1 MPSLITPWHPQVDP
15 MKIEQLTGMVA
26 IVEQGSLR
34 AAARHL
40 GLDQPALTKSI
51 RALERELG
59 VVLFER
65 DPRGMVLTAS
75 GRLLYQR
82 ASLVVN
88 EVRRARDELLQSTGG
103 EEGTLT
109 AGLSIMP
116 HVGLLPHVLP
126 AFQRRYPRVKLK
138 LIEGL
143 FPDLEGRLRN
153 GALDF
158 FIGASPRQP
167 PAPGLLSTPL
177 FENTRVVVGRKG
189 HPLAGAAALAALQE
203 AEWATPSLDYNAEED
218 LSAVFA
224 SRGLA
229 PPSVML
235 QAASA
240 LSLMVALAS
249 TDLLALLPRQWSD
262 FALAREALQVI
273 PIADSIP
280 APTIVMIRRPDLP
293 LTPAAEF
300 FSDLLLR
307 FAPAP
312 QPLRGQPE

>member
-1 MPSLITPWHPQVDP
+1 
-15 MKIEQLTGMVA
+15 MKIEQLLGMVT

-88 EVRRARDELLQSTGG
+88 ELRRARDELQQAAGG
-103 EEGTLT
+103 GEGTLT

-126 AFQRRYPRVKLK
+126 EFKRRYPLVKLK

-167 PAPGLLSTPL
+167 PAPGLVSTLL

-189 HPLAGAAALAALQE
+189 HPLARAGSLAELQD

-218 LSAVFA
+218 LNGVFA
-224 SRGLA
+224 SHGLQ
-229 PPSVML
+229 PPRVML

-240 LSLMVALAS
+240 LSLMVALSS
-249 TDLLALLPRQWSD
+249 TDLLAFLPRQWSE
-262 FALAREALQVI
+262 FALAREALQAI
-273 PIADSIP
+273 PIRERIP
-280 APTIVMIRRPDLP
+280 APAIVMIRRPDLP
-293 LTPAAEF
+293 LMPAAEY

-307 FAPAP
+307 FAPRDE
-312 QPLRGQPE
+312 QR

>member
-1 MPSLITPWHPQVDP
+1 
-15 MKIEQLTGMVA
+15 MKIEQLMGMVA

-65 DPRGMVLTAS
+65 DPRGMVLTPS

-88 EVRRARDELLQSTGG
+88 EVRRARDELLQAGG
-103 EEGTLT
+103 GGEGTLT

-126 AFQRRYPRVKLK
+126 EFRRRYPKVKLK

-158 FIGASPRQP
+158 FIGASPRQA
-167 PAPGLLSTPL
+167 PAPGLLSTLL

-189 HPLAGAAALAALQE
+189 HPLARAGSLKDLQD

-218 LSAVFA
+218 LEGVFA
-224 SRGLA
+224 SHGLG
-229 PPSVML
+229 PPRVML
-235 QAASA
+235 QVASA

-249 TDLLALLPRQWSD
+249 TDLLAFLPQQWSD
-262 FALAREALQVI
+262 FALARESLQVI
-273 PIADSIP
+273 ELAERIP
-280 APTIVMIRRPDLP
+280 APSIVMIRRPDLP
-293 LTPAAEF
+293 LTPAAEY

-307 FAPAP
+307 FAPPRDGAA
-312 QPLRGQPE
+312 R